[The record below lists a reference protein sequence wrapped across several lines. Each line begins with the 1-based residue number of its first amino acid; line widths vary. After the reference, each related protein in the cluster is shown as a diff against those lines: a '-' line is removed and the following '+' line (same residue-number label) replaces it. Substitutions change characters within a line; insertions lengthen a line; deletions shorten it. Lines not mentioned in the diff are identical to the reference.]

1 MGQKVLGIG
10 IVAITGLALTG
21 QGKNLKSKKKKLPTG
36 GKADYMKSLGGG
48 GGGGGGGSR
57 GSSSPPKKTS
67 PKPNDST
74 VTTPE
79 ETSSITDT
87 GSSDSGLDWSIQQT
101 IANNEA
107 TQTADS
113 SLLDLLNYGVP
124 EEQQISTQEEALGQ
138 LEQLQEQ
145 NPNAIIEYD
154 EQDGLELNLF
164 PNWDAPTWFNP
175 ATAVGMQNLFEEPN
189 YGSIGDVVSAY
200 TEGNIEYNDAY
211 NTLMNDFSYSGN
223 DATEELEGIEPTQAY
238 DWDWDIGGILQQNIA
253 DGTAFSWLNEDS
265 IQDPTSVSVTNNVD
279 GWLQQYT
286 NDEEIELEETDTGS
300 SDSGLDWSIQQTIAN
315 NEAAQEDSTPATY
328 TLSPSSSGF
337 GYSL

>member
-74 VTTPE
+74 VTAPE

-124 EEQQISTQEEALGQ
+124 EEQQIS
-138 LEQLQEQ
+138 
-145 NPNAIIEYD
+145 
-154 EQDGLELNLF
+154 
-164 PNWDAPTWFNP
+164 
-175 ATAVGMQNLFEEPN
+175 
-189 YGSIGDVVSAY
+189 
-200 TEGNIEYNDAY
+200 
-211 NTLMNDFSYSGN
+211 
-223 DATEELEGIEPTQAY
+223 TQAY

-328 TLSPSSSGF
+328 TLSPSSSGV

>member
-1 MGQKVLGIG
+1 MALPSLSNLSMGQKVLGIG

-107 TQTADS
+107 
-113 SLLDLLNYGVP
+113 
-124 EEQQISTQEEALGQ
+124 
-138 LEQLQEQ
+138 
-145 NPNAIIEYD
+145 
-154 EQDGLELNLF
+154 
-164 PNWDAPTWFNP
+164 
-175 ATAVGMQNLFEEPN
+175 
-189 YGSIGDVVSAY
+189 
-200 TEGNIEYNDAY
+200 
-211 NTLMNDFSYSGN
+211 
-223 DATEELEGIEPTQAY
+223 
-238 DWDWDIGGILQQNIA
+238 
-253 DGTAFSWLNEDS
+253 
-265 IQDPTSVSVTNNVD
+265 
-279 GWLQQYT
+279 
-286 NDEEIELEETDTGS
+286 
-300 SDSGLDWSIQQTIAN
+300 
-315 NEAAQEDSTPATY
+315 AQEDSTPATY

>member
-1 MGQKVLGIG
+1 MALPSLSNLSMGQKVLGIG

-74 VTTPE
+74 VTAPE

-113 SLLDLLNYGVP
+113 SLLDLL
-124 EEQQISTQEEALGQ
+124 
-138 LEQLQEQ
+138 
-145 NPNAIIEYD
+145 
-154 EQDGLELNLF
+154 
-164 PNWDAPTWFNP
+164 
-175 ATAVGMQNLFEEPN
+175 
-189 YGSIGDVVSAY
+189 
-200 TEGNIEYNDAY
+200 
-211 NTLMNDFSYSGN
+211 NDFSYSGN

-328 TLSPSSSGF
+328 TLSPSSSGV